1 MGATLC
7 GSSDLN
13 ARARRLR
20 REVEHA
26 LAEEVEVRVGERTY
40 RVHMASEAL
49 TVQAIMPQEL
59 AV

>member
-1 MGATLC
+1 MWIC
-7 GSSDLN
+7 GSKY

-20 REVEHA
+20 GELEHA
-26 LAEEVEVRVGERTY
+26 LAEEVEVHAGERTY